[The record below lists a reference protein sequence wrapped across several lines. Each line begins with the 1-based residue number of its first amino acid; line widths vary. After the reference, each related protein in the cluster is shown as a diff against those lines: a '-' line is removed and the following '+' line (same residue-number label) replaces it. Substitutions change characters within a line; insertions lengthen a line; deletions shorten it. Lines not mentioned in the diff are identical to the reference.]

1 MPRRTSEP
9 ISRRQRP
16 SKPALSHAGI
26 VRTAVEL
33 MQAEGLQRVTMRRL
47 AQELDTG
54 PASLYVYV
62 ADTAELHAAILE
74 TLLGEVDLKPA
85 AELGAPVAAPDTN
98 PASAPDTAPNADPD
112 SAPDSAPASALASAL
127 ASAPAPDA
135 DPDSRLVRV
144 LASYTEVLF
153 ANPGLARSAMV
164 ARPSGP
170 NYLALVEAV
179 LQLLHE
185 GGTPD
190 AQAAWG
196 VDVLLQVATAT
207 AAEQSTRAGD
217 PAAEDEEA
225 TLVGTL
231 RSAPAEQFPR
241 ITAVGEEIYSGT
253 PQQRLDWTF
262 RALIHGVRSTPRGPA
277 TPHDLVADA

>member
-1 MPRRTSEP
+1 MPRRTSDP
-9 ISRRQRP
+9 ISRRERP

-26 VRTAVEL
+26 VRTAVEI

-47 AQELDTG
+47 AKELDTG

-74 TLLGEVDLKPA
+74 TLLGEVDL
-85 AELGAPVAAPDTN
+85 E
-98 PASAPDTAPNADPD
+98 PASEQGGADPD
-112 SAPDSAPASALASAL
+112 TRLAQ
-127 ASAPAPDA
+127 
-135 DPDSRLVRV
+135 V

-153 ANPGLARSAMV
+153 ANPSLARSAMV

-179 LQLLHE
+179 LRLLRE

-190 AQAAWG
+190 MQAAWG

-207 AAEQSTRAGD
+207 AAEHSTRAAD
-217 PAAEDEEA
+217 PAAEGEDA
-225 TLVGTL
+225 ALIGVL
-231 RSAPAEQFPR
+231 RSAPAEQYPR
-241 ITAVGEEIYSGT
+241 IAAIGEELFTGT
-253 PQQRLDWTF
+253 HHQRLEWTF

-277 TPHDLVADA
+277 TAHGLGSATEATTR